1 MDCVPVVHSSPGLQ
15 PHWHGQ
21 AATLLQPCLMPPA
34 GLTRGTT
41 GQVAPARQAVACST
55 HAQHCAV
62 RSAINH
68 EKALGPSYLHA
79 AAGACC
85 HLGSKAG
92 CTGSCRRWPAF
103 SKPPSCQPHT
113 GPHSHTTITS
123 HQLTPPLMPCSPHH
137 APHVCQPPTLAMLSV
152 MMVNGHGQQPSQAAA
167 LLALQCYEPCACDKR
182 GGCCQSGRPCYA
194 RWQCHA
200 TITGPATLAGRGS
213 AHVVVVRGAQRHGR
227 CPGRALCP
235 TLPAVCLQHNTT
247 HMCTTRWP
255 HQASCCLLLNGFR
268 GWGACQ
274 ACALGWLLGCL
285 PARTLCMPAAA
296 ISLST

>member
-182 GGCCQSGRPCYA
+182 GGCCQSGRPRLSSRGGGERSSASRPLSRSGLVPY
-194 RWQCHA
+194 
-200 TITGPATLAGRGS
+200 PACCVPSTQHYPHVHYPLAPSG
-213 AHVVVVRGAQRHGR
+213 Q
-227 CPGRALCP
+227 L
-235 TLPAVCLQHNTT
+235 LPAAEWV
-247 HMCTTRWP
+247 
-255 HQASCCLLLNGFR
+255 
-268 GWGACQ
+268 
-274 ACALGWLLGCL
+274 
-285 PARTLCMPAAA
+285 
-296 ISLST
+296 